1 MVMTNE
7 RAGSIAGGLA
17 GLDRLLEHRS
27 RLAICVL
34 LSREPEIS
42 FSRFKTLLGE
52 SDGNLGAQLRKLEDS
67 GYIKVRKEFMDRK
80 PLSVY
85 SLTPAGRA
93 RLTAHLDALETMIA
107 AGRTG
112 A

>member
-1 MVMTNE
+1 MAMTDE
-7 RAGSIAGGLA
+7 PAEGIEGGLA

-34 LSREPEIS
+34 LSREAEIS
-42 FSRFKTLLGE
+42 FSRFKILLGE
-52 SDGNLGAQLRKLEDS
+52 TDGNLGAQLRKLEDN
-67 GYIKVRKEFMDRK
+67 GYIAVNKEFVDRK

-85 SLTPAGRA
+85 SLTPQGRD

-107 AGRTG
+107 AGRPN